1 MPIRAPFSNNG
12 ILTSRLLYVS
22 DMKAFGPQGP
32 VELLSTLEATV
43 RNSDDIHSGNSKYH
57 GSSGSQVVVAVVAVE
72 VGVAAAA

>member
-1 MPIRAPFSNNG
+1 
-12 ILTSRLLYVS
+12 
-22 DMKAFGPQGP
+22 MKAFGPQGP